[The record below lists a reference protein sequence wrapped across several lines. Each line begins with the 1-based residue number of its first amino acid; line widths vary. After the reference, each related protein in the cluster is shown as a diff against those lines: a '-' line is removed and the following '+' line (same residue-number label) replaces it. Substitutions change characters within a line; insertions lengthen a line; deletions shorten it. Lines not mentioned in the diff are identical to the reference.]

1 MLNEKLKSHY
11 NLILDSLK
19 NNGRALLQNDEELFE
34 EMNYCLAELLENELI
49 ADRDLMPLF
58 CLLDHCPR
66 PDKRFEFHL
75 LKIAPRLTSADS
87 RIAWMGIAHKHILE
101 RQQRDGDPIP
111 QELILIL
118 KLYMTDKKNQ
128 QWEVLEWVLR
138 TVVMIGP
145 LSLELKSD
153 IESIKPTIL
162 SLFNRHQRHYFEILE
177 LLQKNWQQLGIK
189 K

>member
-1 MLNEKLKSHY
+1 
-11 NLILDSLK
+11 
-19 NNGRALLQNDEELFE
+19 
-34 EMNYCLAELLENELI
+34 
-49 ADRDLMPLF
+49 
-58 CLLDHCPR
+58 
-66 PDKRFEFHL
+66 
-75 LKIAPRLTSADS
+75 
-87 RIAWMGIAHKHILE
+87 MGIAHKHILE

>member
-1 MLNEKLKSHY
+1 MLNEKLLSHY
-11 NLILDSLK
+11 NLIIESLK
-19 NNGRALLQNDEELFE
+19 NNGRALLQNDEELFDE
-34 EMNYCLAELLENELI
+34 INTSLAQLLSQENI
-49 ADRDLMPLF
+49 SDRDLMPLF

-66 PDKRFEFHL
+66 PDKRFENHL
-75 LKIAPRLTSADS
+75 LMIAPKLKTADS
-87 RIAWMGIAHKHILE
+87 RVAWMGIAHKHILE

-111 QELILIL
+111 QELIPIL
-118 KLYMTDKKNQ
+118 KLYMSDKKNQ
-128 QWEVLEWVLR
+128 HWEVLEWVLR

-145 LSLELKSD
+145 LSLQLKSD
-153 IESIKPTIL
+153 IEAIRPTIL